1 MSAVLSTLD
10 AGRYALEGEVTAETV
25 PTLWPQIVA
34 VAAKGGAV
42 QVSCAGIT
50 RADSAAVAC
59 LVEWV
64 RVARGVG
71 GSLQVCDLPEVMK
84 VIMEVSDLDGILTG
98 AAATPV

>member
-1 MSAVLSTLD
+1 MSALLSAVD
-10 AGRYALEGEVTAETV
+10 DGRYALEGEVTADTV
-25 PTLWPQIVA
+25 PALWSQIVA
-34 VAAKGGAV
+34 VAEKGGAA

-59 LVEWV
+59 LVEWA

-98 AAATPV
+98 VAAPSA